1 MAQRTYEGEPI
12 DGTMKHISERDL
24 DEEAEDVDVPQD
36 DQYEGDVSTEYGFL
50 DDDDLSKKEKVERLW
65 RRSDYKYDERGSVR
79 AFYEETVSPVL
90 EISEAYMSTVVK
102 EVEESKSD
110 GGIDSVEEE
119 TEVDGEEPES
129 ASNSTDESGESRV
142 EQVDR
147 EIYSREQIEHD
158 VLKPLIFAQKF
169 ASGEEL
175 EALEEAEELVEV
187 LLNKGD
193 Q

>member
-1 MAQRTYEGEPI
+1 MTQRTYEGDPI

-36 DQYEGDVSTEYGFL
+36 KQYEGDVSTEYGFL

-79 AFYEETVSPVL
+79 AFYEETVSPVF
-90 EISEAYMSTVVK
+90 EISEAYLSTVVK
-102 EVEESKSD
+102 EVEESESE
-110 GGIDSVEEE
+110 GGTDSIDEE
-119 TEVDGEEPES
+119 TEVDGEESES
-129 ASNSTDESGESRV
+129 LSNSTDESDESRV

>member
-1 MAQRTYEGEPI
+1 MAQRTYEGDPI
-12 DGTMKHISERDL
+12 DATMQHISERDL
-24 DEEAEDVDVPQD
+24 EEEAEDVDVPQD
-36 DQYEGDVSTEYGFL
+36 KQYEGDVSTEYGFL

-90 EISEAYMSTVVK
+90 EISEAYLSTVVK
-102 EVEESKSD
+102 EVEESESE
-110 GGIDSVEEE
+110 GGTDSIDEE
-119 TEVDGEEPES
+119 TEVDGEESES
-129 ASNSTDESGESRV
+129 AINSTDESDESRV

-147 EIYSREQIEHD
+147 EIYSREEIEHD

-175 EALEEAEELVEV
+175 EALEEAEELVEI
-187 LLNKGD
+187 LLNKGG

>member
-1 MAQRTYEGEPI
+1 MGEATYEGDPI
-12 DGTMKHISERDL
+12 DATMQHISERDL
-24 DEEAEDVDVPQD
+24 DEESENVEVPQD
-36 DQYEGDVSTEYGFL
+36 KQYEGDVSTEYGFL
-50 DDDDLSKKEKVERLW
+50 NDDDLSKKEKVQRLW
-65 RRSDYKYDERGSVR
+65 QRSDYEYDERGSVR

-102 EVEESKSD
+102 EVEESESD
-110 GGIDSVEEE
+110 GGTDSVEEE
-119 TEVDGEEPES
+119 VEDGEEAES
-129 ASNSTDESGESRV
+129 TVDSTDESDEV
-142 EQVDR
+142 QQVDE

-175 EALEEAEELVEV
+175 EVLEEAEELVEV
-187 LLNKGD
+187 LLNKGG

>member
-1 MAQRTYEGEPI
+1 
-12 DGTMKHISERDL
+12 
-24 DEEAEDVDVPQD
+24 VDVPQD

-90 EISEAYMSTVVK
+90 EISEAYLSTVVK
-102 EVEESKSD
+102 EVEESESE
-110 GGIDSVEEE
+110 GGTDSIDEE
-119 TEVDGEEPES
+119 TEVDGEESES
-129 ASNSTDESGESRV
+129 AINSTDESDESRV

-147 EIYSREQIEHD
+147 EIYSREEIEHD

-175 EALEEAEELVEV
+175 EALEEAEELVEI
-187 LLNKGD
+187 LLNKGG